1 MRIAR
6 EAVPRKYSPGVVVV
20 NSDIP
25 RFRDLIAAHSGQASD
40 AQGERLSISVKCA
53 QNFQPMA
60 SCELH
65 VVRDRVRWGEK
76 K

>member
-20 NSDIP
+20 KSDIP

-40 AQGERLSISVKCA
+40 AQGERLSISVKCG

-60 SCELH
+60 SGELR